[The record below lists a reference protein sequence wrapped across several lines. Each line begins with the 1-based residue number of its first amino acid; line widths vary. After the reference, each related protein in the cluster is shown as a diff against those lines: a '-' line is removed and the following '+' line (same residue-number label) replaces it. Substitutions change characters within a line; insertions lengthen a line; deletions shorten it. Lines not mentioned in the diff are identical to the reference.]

1 MPIKKQLSDNLK
13 NCARSMECPPEIH
26 ERIQN
31 SYNNYL
37 EKKERGNL
45 IMKKRLIASIAAVAI
60 VLPIGVFAGPKLI
73 ETARTHIIQEKDV
86 NLAVTDVGS
95 KELSADKIKKESL
108 EKIYNAFPETKT
120 FDITSIKSGKGY
132 VGSQQMNWT
141 SFELQENGENG
152 RIFSFG
158 IDSSTGEFS
167 DIHMF
172 NWNENFGALND
183 KEITEKG
190 EEMITKIFGSLKGY
204 KSEVKT
210 ENIPKEKLENIPE
223 EERNKATKYIKYVQ
237 FENPDKDV
245 YFKVYYKN
253 SDIGISALLK

>member
-13 NCARSMECPPEIH
+13 NYARSMECPPEIH
-26 ERIQN
+26 ERIQK

-60 VLPIGVFAGPKLI
+60 LLPMGVFAGPKLI

-86 NLAVTDVGS
+86 NLAITDIGS
-95 KELSADKIKKESL
+95 KELGADKIKKEAL
-108 EKIYNAFPETKT
+108 EKIYSTFPETKA
-120 FDITSIKSGKGY
+120 FDIASIQSGKGY

-158 IDSSTGEFS
+158 IDSSTGEFY
-167 DIHMF
+167 DIHLF
-172 NWNENFGALND
+172 NWNENFGVLND

-190 EEMITKIFGSLKGY
+190 EEIITKIFGSLRGY

-210 ENIPKEKLENIPE
+210 ESIPKEKLENMPE
-223 EERNKATKYIKYVQ
+223 EEINKATKNIKYVK
-237 FENPDKDV
+237 FENPNKDV
-245 YFKVYYKN
+245 YFNVYYEDN
-253 SDIGISALLK
+253 MIGVSALLK